1 MMSIFPS
8 CLQAVSINLS
18 RINRINHLPDRKT
31 LILVI
36 NAVVFTRLFYFSTV
50 WSNPSKKNTR
60 KLQLIQNF
68 ACRTILGLQKFEYF
82 SKAFKSLG
90 WHNVCDKLFLNDL
103 VMGHKC
109 INNLAP
115 PYLSTLFN
123 TRFSVSKRSNRNDSD
138 LDLPECRLAT
148 GQHPFTFR
156 GSKGF
161 NTLPKDIKSIK
172 DPKAFWCKVSTHLNT
187 KD

>member
-68 ACRTILGLQKFEYF
+68 ACRSILGLQKFEYF
-82 SKAFKSLG
+82 SKALKSLG

-103 VMGHKC
+103 VMVHKC

-138 LDLPECRLAT
+138 LDLPE
-148 GQHPFTFR
+148 
-156 GSKGF
+156 
-161 NTLPKDIKSIK
+161 
-172 DPKAFWCKVSTHLNT
+172 V
-187 KD
+187 

>member
-68 ACRTILGLQKFEYF
+68 ACRSILGLQKFEYF
-82 SKAFKSLG
+82 FKALKSLG
-90 WHNVCDKLFLNDL
+90 CHNVCDKLFLNDL

-161 NTLPKDIKSIK
+161 NTLPKDIKSIE
-172 DPKAFWCKVSTHLNT
+172 DPKAFWCKVSTHLNR

>member
-1 MMSIFPS
+1 MLLFSLGFFIFQQCGVTP
-8 CLQAVSINLS
+8 L
-18 RINRINHLPDRKT
+18 
-31 LILVI
+31 
-36 NAVVFTRLFYFSTV
+36 
-50 WSNPSKKNTR
+50 WKNTR
-60 KLQLIQNF
+60 KQQLIQNF

-82 SKAFKSLG
+82 SKALKSLG

-103 VMGHKC
+103 VMVHKC

-148 GQHPFTFR
+148 GQRPFTFR

-172 DPKAFWCKVSTHLNT
+172 DPKAFGCKVSANLNS

>member
-1 MMSIFPS
+1 M
-8 CLQAVSINLS
+8 
-18 RINRINHLPDRKT
+18 PDRKT
-31 LILVI
+31 LILVV
-36 NAVVFTRLFYFSTV
+36 NAFVFTYRLFYFSTV

-68 ACRTILGLQKFEYF
+68 ACRSILGLQKFEYF
-82 SKAFKSLG
+82 SKALNKSLG

-103 VMGHKC
+103 VMVHKC

-123 TRFSVSKRSNRNDSD
+123 TRSSVSKRPNRNDSD
-138 LDLPECRLAT
+138 LDLPEYRLAT
-148 GQHPFTFR
+148 GQRPFTFR

-172 DPKAFWCKVSTHLNT
+172 DPKAFGCKVSANLNS